1 MSSKAFILVFLCVLF
16 AASLLI
22 SSTAAEETS
31 QDVKKTEETNGADTR
46 CKYGCCGGYSKYGGC
61 GKCCSDANE
70 AQAFAAQTTSVPEKA
85 EEETDQIGGG
95 RCRYGC
101 CGGYR
106 KYGGCSK
113 CCSNANEAQT
123 FTAQTESMPE
133 KEDAVKETDHYHY
146 GDHCYYGCCG
156 GWGYYGCKQCC
167 KNAAEAADHE
177 TNEQIDDAKYGGGY
191 GGGRG
196 GGYGGG
202 RGGGGGYGGGRGGGG
217 GYGRGGGGR
226 HRGGRCPGCSDA
238 EEAGNTEMKA
248 KP

>member
-133 KEDAVKETDHYHY
+133 K
-146 GDHCYYGCCG
+146 
-156 GWGYYGCKQCC
+156 
-167 KNAAEAADHE
+167 AEAADHE